1 MQDSRG
7 GPIKLSLMLL
17 NQAAM
22 SKVWFTSGGGSA
34 ASLRRL
40 LRQPLRQTVAATSI
54 QITFSRFIRENL
66 TFIYE
71 TRKKPPNY
79 IALILNNIL
88 SIHGDG

>member
-17 NQAAM
+17 NQTAM
-22 SKVWFTSGGGSA
+22 SKVWFTSGSRSA
-34 ASLRRL
+34 DRLRGL
-40 LRQPLRQTVAATSI
+40 SRQAWRQAAAAIPI
-54 QITFSRFIRENL
+54 QITFSRFIRGNL

-71 TRKKPPNY
+71 TRKKQPNY

-88 SIHGDG
+88 AINSGG